1 MSFTQPGESCA
12 PKASVKGC
20 SDGKL
25 RARPM
30 LTNRA
35 AAMHGGGSL
44 GDCLE
49 PDVERG
55 DAVLERKGCTL
66 LDVMCRST
74 RI

>member
-1 MSFTQPGESCA
+1 
-12 PKASVKGC
+12 
-20 SDGKL
+20 
-25 RARPM
+25 M

>member
-1 MSFTQPGESCA
+1 MSFPQPGESCA

-20 SDGKL
+20 SDEKL
-25 RARPM
+25 RARPL

-35 AAMHGGGSL
+35 AAMHGEGSL

-55 DAVLERKGCTL
+55 DAVLERTGMHTARCN
-66 LDVMCRST
+66 V
-74 RI
+74 